1 MAGTRL
7 GRGYNYTG
15 RQVDNAHPG
24 LAGVAMLPSG
34 AGATKVVYADI
45 FLIPFHFIHTGTRD
59 EERVT

>member
-7 GRGYNYTG
+7 GRGYNHTG

-24 LAGVAMLPSG
+24 FAGVAVLPSG

-45 FLIPFHFIHTGTRD
+45 FWVHQYYVVWVQG
-59 EERVT
+59 

>member
-7 GRGYNYTG
+7 GRGYNHTG

-24 LAGVAMLPSG
+24 LAGVSVLTTG

-45 FLIPFHFIHTGTRD
+45 FWVHQYYVVWLQG
-59 EERVT
+59 